1 MFLVLV
7 MYFVQLTRQACWD
20 MLCKLALYQVIS
32 MNDVAGPMMH
42 VM

>member
-1 MFLVLV
+1 MLLVLV

-20 MLCKLALYQVIS
+20 MLCKLALCLVIS

>member
-1 MFLVLV
+1 
-7 MYFVQLTRQACWD
+7 
-20 MLCKLALYQVIS
+20 MLCKLALYLVIS